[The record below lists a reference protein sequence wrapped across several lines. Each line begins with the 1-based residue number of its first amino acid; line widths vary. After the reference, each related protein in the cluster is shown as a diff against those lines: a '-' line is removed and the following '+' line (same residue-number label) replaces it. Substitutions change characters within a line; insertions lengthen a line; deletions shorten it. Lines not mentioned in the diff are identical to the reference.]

1 MNENLNLVEV
11 LKNVP
16 KGTKLWSPLCG
27 ECEFK
32 GILSSNNV
40 FQIRVKYV
48 EEENDI
54 VQYLCF
60 SLQGKYCNCSKAE
73 CLLFP
78 SKENR
83 DWGTFKVPKA
93 HKHFEPF
100 EKVLVKELVGRNFDK
115 FVWLATEYSH
125 YDEDLKQH
133 YCTMCYGFDDDEI
146 IPYEGNE
153 DKLGKTVK

>member
-1 MNENLNLVEV
+1 MNENINLIDI
-11 LKNVP
+11 LKDAP
-16 KGTKLWSPLCG
+16 IGTKLWSPLCG
-27 ECEFK
+27 ECEFR

-48 EEENDI
+48 EEENNT

-83 DWGTFKVPKA
+83 DWSTFKVPKK

-100 EKVLVKELVGRNFDK
+100 QRVLCIINDNDCKIWAADF
-115 FVWLATEYSH
+115 YSH
-125 YDEDLKQH
+125 YDEDKKQH
-133 YCTMCYGFDDDEI
+133 YLVSGVVVKDDDDNEI
-146 IPYEGNE
+146 VPYGGNE
-153 DKLGKTVK
+153 DKLGKIVE

>member
-1 MNENLNLVEV
+1 MNENLNLIEI

-100 EKVLVKELVGRNFDK
+100 EKVLIRTWSEGRFIWVAAEYSNYDEEYNIHYIATGLIVKE
-115 FVWLATEYSH
+115 
-125 YDEDLKQH
+125 
-133 YCTMCYGFDDDEI
+133 DDI

-153 DKLGKTVK
+153 NMVGKKAE

>member
-1 MNENLNLVEV
+1 MNENINLVEI
-11 LKNVP
+11 LKDAP

-27 ECEFK
+27 ECEFR

-48 EEENDI
+48 EEENNT

-83 DWGTFKVPKA
+83 DWSTFEVPKK
-93 HKHFEPF
+93 HKEFEPF
-100 EKVLVKELVGRNFDK
+100 QKVLIMVIDDNHDK
-115 FVWLATEYSH
+115 VWAADFYSH
-125 YDEDLKQH
+125 YDKYKKQH
-133 YCTMCYGFDDDEI
+133 YLVGGYVRDEEDI

-153 DKLGKTVK
+153 DMVGKIVK